1 MYINKYLICCRM
13 QDHSQTFI
21 RVDSF
26 RRKVDLFCMVAMMQD
41 YIRMCKVH
49 MLKLGGGGGRAG
61 KLLKI
66 DTIG

>member
-1 MYINKYLICCRM
+1 
-13 QDHSQTFI
+13 
-21 RVDSF
+21 
-26 RRKVDLFCMVAMMQD
+26 MVAMMQD

-49 MLKLGGGGGRAG
+49 MLKLGGGGGGAG